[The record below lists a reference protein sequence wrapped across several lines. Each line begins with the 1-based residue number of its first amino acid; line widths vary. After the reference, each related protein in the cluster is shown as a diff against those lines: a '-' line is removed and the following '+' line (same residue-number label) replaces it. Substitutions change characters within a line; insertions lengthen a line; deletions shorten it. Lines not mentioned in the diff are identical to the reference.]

1 MMTKKSWIGLILVS
15 ALTAAAAHGFMLS
28 EWMQGR
34 YVVGPNDGLSQMI
47 PFKHFLYES
56 MLEGN
61 FFYSER
67 FGLGGGTFSQLGY
80 YFSTSLVFL
89 ATAAITMILEW
100 MGILSSP
107 ELQYWA
113 DVTVFVSMIRLTVI
127 LLITTVFFRIIGLKT
142 QFSYI
147 AAVIYGIS
155 ILYFR
160 HVTYWEF
167 FADAMLFLPL
177 LLIGAERIMRYGKPG
192 WFIAAVVLSM
202 VDNFYFAYIN
212 FLLAFIY
219 IVFRWFIPLTKNE
232 GNKRQQ
238 IGQFLM
244 GGLLGAAISS
254 PFFVPAVY
262 GYLNNFRPPF
272 EGEIPLF
279 EMTENILSDGK
290 MVVLPAFAVICLF
303 LYPLYKQRG
312 YRLFAIMTV
321 MLAVLHAS
329 PAVGSVFNGFSAP
342 QFRWEHMLMLAAG
355 GLVAVT
361 LQNWRE
367 IQLKHAGIAA
377 VGTIAVYILFST
389 MELEGKPSLYAD
401 SLVVMALITC
411 ALVILAAVRQ
421 FKHWNIAL
429 WTGIIAFS
437 LITVNLYQEEK
448 LTGNH
453 PQVEQVQGQG
463 IPQSFFT
470 SDAYNGSASR
480 ELVQQLTEGEEDPLA
495 RIEWMIGTRN
505 NTPIVQNFLG
515 TSIYSSILNQHLLHF
530 YLDDLSIDMG
540 RESVSRYAGFGGRA
554 NLYSLL
560 NGVYAIRSDKGNPI
574 PYGFEEV
581 AQNGEFKAFE
591 SNHRLPFVRTTNRI
605 YTEEELGDSPAIV
618 REHAMLDGVILDE
631 WNDTSETAPSAENLI
646 DKVTIQPVRAEYEN
660 DELVVTGKNGGV
672 DLKVSDVRL
681 LKEDT
686 YVSFN
691 LERSTADIGFHLKV
705 NEYKT
710 TRKRTDSIYRTR
722 VNDITIRIP
731 SEETIRIRVPE
742 GTYTFSDLA
751 LYAEDYTTL
760 EKAER
765 EDEQTSGATVE
776 WKGEHADVQL
786 DNSNGDTFAVMP
798 IPFEKGWRAKVNGE
812 NVSVQKANYAFT
824 AIPIEP
830 GPNTI
835 EMTYRPP
842 YFVISLWISLLALVS
857 TIVWLVKGI
866 RSKPFAH

>member
-1 MMTKKSWIGLILVS
+1 MMTKKHWIGLIIVS

-56 MLEGN
+56 MREGN

-80 YFSTSLVFL
+80 YFSTSIVFL
-89 ATAAITMILEW
+89 TTAAITMILEW
-100 MGILSSP
+100 SGLRPTP

-113 DVTVFVSMIRLTVI
+113 DVTVFVSMIRLTGI
-127 LLITTVFFRIIGLKT
+127 LLITTIFFRMIGLKT

-147 AAVIYGIS
+147 AAVMYGVS

-177 LLIGAERIMRYGKPG
+177 LLIGAERIMRHGKPG
-192 WFIAAVVLSM
+192 WFITAVALSM
-202 VDNFYFAYIN
+202 ADNFYFAYIN

-219 IVFRWFIPLTKNE
+219 IVFRWFIPLVGYEVKK
-232 GNKRQQ
+232 KRQ
-238 IGQFLM
+238 IVQFLM

-254 PFFVPAVY
+254 PFFIPAVY

-290 MVVLPAFAVICLF
+290 LVVLPAFAVICLF
-303 LYPLYKQRG
+303 LFPLYKKKA

-321 MLAVLHAS
+321 VLAVLHAS
-329 PAVGSVFNGFSAP
+329 PAVGSIFNGLSAP
-342 QFRWEHMLMLAAG
+342 QFRWEHMLMLASG
-355 GLVAVT
+355 GMIAVT
-361 LQNWRE
+361 LQNWKE
-367 IQLKHAGIAA
+367 VQVKHAGVAA
-377 VGTIAVYILFST
+377 LGTIAVYILFSN

-411 ALVILAAVRQ
+411 AFVMLAAVRQ
-421 FKHWNIAL
+421 FKHWDIAL
-429 WTGIIAFS
+429 WTAMIAFT
-437 LITVNLYQEEK
+437 LVTVNLYQEEK

-453 PQVEQVQGQG
+453 PKVEQVQGQG

-480 ELVQQLTEGEEDPLA
+480 ELIQQLTKGEEDPLA

-505 NTPIVQNFLG
+505 NTPIVQDFLG

-560 NGVYAIRSDKGNPI
+560 NGVYAIRSDKGNPV
-574 PYGFEEV
+574 PFDFEEV
-581 AQNGEFKAFE
+581 AQNGKFKAFE
-591 SNHRLPFVRTTNRI
+591 SNHRLPFVRTTDRI
-605 YTEEELGDSPAIV
+605 YTEEELEDSPVIA
-618 REHAMLDGVILDE
+618 REHAMLDGVILE
-631 WNDTSETAPSAENLI
+631 KWKDTSEQAPSVENLK
-646 DKVTIQPVRAEYEN
+646 DKVTVQPVRAAYEN
-660 DELVVTGKNGGV
+660 DKLVVTGKNGGV
-672 DLKVSDVRL
+672 DIKVSDVGL

-686 YVSFN
+686 YVSFH

-765 EDEQTSGATVE
+765 ENAETSGAAVE
-776 WKGEHADVQL
+776 WQGEHVTVQL
-786 DNSNGDTFAVMP
+786 DNSSRDIFAVMP
-798 IPFEKGWRAKVNGE
+798 IPFEKGWTAKVNGKK
-812 NVSVQKANYAFT
+812 VSVWKANYAFT
-824 AIPIEP
+824 AIPIES
-830 GPNTI
+830 GSNTI

-842 YFVISLWISLLALVS
+842 YFVVSIWISLLAVAG
-857 TIVWLVKGI
+857 TIVWLTKGM
-866 RSKPFAH
+866 RNKPFAD